1 MMNVTEF
8 FDNQDRLFRAVSNT
22 DENSTAISLSQ
33 NFTNDELKSRSYA
46 VVAADFLT
54 ILDYAKE
61 KGLTPKGDSGRSLAF
76 FLTTRGVGNLWF
88 TGVIA

>member
-1 MMNVTEF
+1 MNVIEF
-8 FDNQDRLFRAVSNT
+8 FDNQDRLFRAVSNS

-33 NFTNDELKSRSYA
+33 NFTSEELKSRSYA

-54 ILDYAKE
+54 ITDYAKE
-61 KGLTPKGDSGRSLAF
+61 KGLTPKGDSSRSLAF

>member
-1 MMNVTEF
+1 MDVTEF

-22 DENSTAISLSQ
+22 DENSTVISLSQ
-33 NFTNDELKSRSYA
+33 NFTNDELKARSYA

-61 KGLTPKGDSGRSLAF
+61 KGLTPKSDSGRSLAF
-76 FLTTRGVGNLWF
+76 FLTTRGVGQLWF
-88 TGVIA
+88 IGVIA